1 MCQIQ
6 ILIQIQTQGEYPCRY
21 GYNRTWYVGVCARG
35 TRWLRLVYAQE
46 QTRKHTHLQ
55 RETQAHTHTNT
66 RTHAERYTHTQVD
79 EITVTVVPRVL
90 GAGVTPC
97 LRYVSASLPVS
108 MPVCVYI
115 CLPIYVPIR
124 TYIYMHACIHKSAP
138 PHARTHRQTHVHT
151 HTGVPLFATATR
163 QHSLQ
168 LLRTHDLGAGLVQ
181 LVYRTAKPAQ

>member
-1 MCQIQ
+1 MVC
-6 ILIQIQTQGEYPCRY
+6 CC
-21 GYNRTWYVGVCARG
+21 VCARAG
-35 TRWLRLVYAQE
+35 HDGSVLYTHKNKQE
-46 QTRKHTHLQ
+46 NTHTYREKHKHTHTQTHVHTQ
-55 RETQAHTHTNT
+55 RD
-66 RTHAERYTHTQVD
+66 THTQVD

-138 PHARTHRQTHVHT
+138 PHARTHRQTRTHT
-151 HTGVPLFATATR
+151 HRGAIVCDSNAAAQPATAAHARSRRGPRATR
-163 QHSLQ
+163 LPHRQACSMSGETQ
-168 LLRTHDLGAGLVQ
+168 RQDRDKDRV
-181 LVYRTAKPAQ
+181 